1 MVRGNP
7 LRSMSR
13 QQDIGQ
19 KEIDVT
25 VDEIVKAVENLPT
38 DADALDALIGEIRSA
53 YDEIVEAAG
62 DDPTDEQ
69 VDQIEALAD
78 AMTKARAARA
88 DATEEEDDS
97 SEAAAREERASRAA
111 AAAEA
116 FADGP
121 ADEDDTVGADGGDAD
136 GDEEEFTVEGQEGT
150 ENRAEEASD
159 EVSAPDGTDT
169 PEANVKAGDGVQDA
183 DTEDDITEDEDD
195 TEDAEAEAEAE
206 KESVAASANEKENGV
221 SRYAGRT
228 KGVQPTPKK
237 NITPFA
243 LDAAAPGYRGDDDI
257 TLMELAEA
265 FNAVSSGR
273 AIRSRSVGGTT
284 TAQFGHIKRN
294 LPESAVA
301 HDEVSMMEAVEFAT
315 DEKNLEGGSLV
326 AAAGWC
332 APSETIYSFLP
343 STPVSDLFSLPEI
356 GVARGGLRFPVE
368 PDFSVLF
375 DSTRGT
381 MTEAQA
387 IAGQTKDCIEIPC
400 TDMDEV
406 RMDVLWT
413 CITSNLL
420 ANKGWPELTTKFIA
434 EATKGHLHRLSAA
447 RLAAVRAK
455 SVAATPGIPE
465 IGTIGTVLN
474 ALELHAQ
481 DLRLKYRLGSAAT
494 IEGVAPIWFKTIL
507 RADLAYRDGVLPEQ
521 ISDAILEA
529 RLGDTGIRFQYVA
542 DYQTDVIGAGPAN
555 LAYPKTVEVIL
566 YPSGTFFSAV
576 ENVINLGV
584 NYDSTGL
591 AKNQRTEMFV
601 EDGYAVGKRGY
612 ESRLLTLPIN
622 VNGHVGAR
630 VEPTLPGGAAGE

>member
-1 MVRGNP
+1 M
-7 LRSMSR
+7 
-13 QQDIGQ
+13 
-19 KEIDVT
+19 T
-25 VDEIVKAVENLPT
+25 VDEIVKAAENLPT
-38 DADALDALIGEIRSA
+38 DADALDALIGEIRAA

-116 FADGP
+116 FAD
-121 ADEDDTVGADGGDAD
+121 AEATEEESE
-136 GDEEEFTVEGQEGT
+136 GDEFAAEDAEGAPEG
-150 ENRAEEASD
+150 ASG
-159 EVSAPDGTDT
+159 ETSAPGGTDT
-169 PEANVKAGDGVQDA
+169 PEANVDAGDGAEDA
-183 DTEDDITEDEDD
+183 ADNEDD
-195 TEDAEAEAEAE
+195 TEDAEDGTEEDAEANADAE
-206 KESVAASANEKENGV
+206 TETVAASANEKETGV

-237 NITPFA
+237 TATPFA
-243 LDAAAPGYRGDDDI
+243 LDAAAPGYRGGDDI
-257 TLMELAEA
+257 TLTELAEA

-284 TAQFGHIKRN
+284 TAQFGHIRRN
-294 LPESAVA
+294 LPEGVVA
-301 HDEVSMMEAVEFAT
+301 HDEVSMMDAVEFAT
-315 DEKNLEGGSLV
+315 NEKNLEGGSLV

-356 GVARGGLRFPVE
+356 GIARGGLRFPVE

-420 ANKGWPELTTKFIA
+420 ANKGWPELTAKFVA

-481 DLRLKYRLGSAAT
+481 DLRLKYRLGSQAT
-494 IEGVAPIWFKTIL
+494 VEGVAPIWFKTIL

-521 ISDAILEA
+521 ISDATLEQ
-529 RLGDTGIRFQYVA
+529 RLGETGIRFQYVA

-555 LAYPKTVEVIL
+555 LAYPATVEVVL

-591 AKNQRTEMFV
+591 SKNQRTEMFV
-601 EDGYAVGKRGY
+601 EDGFAVGKRGY
-612 ESRLLTLPIN
+612 ESRLLTMPIN

-630 VEPTLPGGAAGE
+630 VEPTLPGVGQGEG

>member
-1 MVRGNP
+1 M
-7 LRSMSR
+7 
-13 QQDIGQ
+13 
-19 KEIDVT
+19 T
-25 VDEIVKAVENLPT
+25 VDEIVKAAENLPT
-38 DADALDALIGEIRSA
+38 DKDALDALIGDIREA
-53 YDEIVEAAG
+53 YDQIVEAAG

-69 VDQIEALAD
+69 VEQIEALAD

-88 DATEEEDDS
+88 DADDAGDA
-97 SEAAAREERASRAA
+97 EAAAREDRAARAA

-116 FADGP
+116 FSSDDEP
-121 ADEDDTVGADGGDAD
+121 ADDAEGDDGDEFAADDAESAPEAAGDAVSDAEGADGTDD
-136 GDEEEFTVEGQEGT
+136 
-150 ENRAEEASD
+150 ASD
-159 EVSAPDGTDT
+159 
-169 PEANVKAGDGVQDA
+169 AGDDA
-183 DTEDDITEDEDD
+183 EATDEADEAETEDEDAD
-195 TEDAEAEAEAE
+195 EPAEA
-206 KESVAASANEKENGV
+206 VAASADNKQKENGV

-237 NITPFA
+237 TVTPFA
-243 LDAAAPGYRGDDDI
+243 LDATAPGYRGGDDI
-257 TLMELAEA
+257 TLLEMAEA

-273 AIRSRSVGGTT
+273 AIRSRSTGGTT
-284 TAQFGHIKRN
+284 TAQFGHIKRG
-294 LPESAVA
+294 LPDKAVA
-301 HDEVSMMEAVEFAT
+301 HDEISMIDAVNYAT
-315 DEKNLEGGSLV
+315 DETNLEGGSLV

-368 PDFSVLF
+368 PDFSALF

-420 ANKGWPELTTKFIA
+420 ANKGWPELTAKFLA

-465 IGTIGTVLN
+465 VGTIGTILN
-474 ALELHAQ
+474 AVELHAQ
-481 DLRLKYRLGSAAT
+481 DIRLKYRLGSAAT
-494 IEGVAPIWFKTIL
+494 IEGVAPIWFKTVL

-521 ISDAILEA
+521 VSDAILEA
-529 RLGDTGIRFQYVA
+529 RLADAGVRFQYVA
-542 DYQTDVIGAGPAN
+542 DYQTDVIGSGPAS

-591 AKNQRTEMFV
+591 SKNQRTEMFV
-601 EDGYAVGKRGY
+601 EDGFAVGKRGY

-630 VEPTLPGGAAGE
+630 VEPTLPGGASGE